1 MAEVSVEAFVA
12 ERRHSWRRPPV
23 WPDGGCVL
31 RRRVVRSR
39 LVPKCPMVIG
49 GVTKPESTDAV
60 RLLGLARPPERP
72 PDVGECCLK

>member
-12 ERRHSWRRPPV
+12 ERRHSWRRRHAV

-49 GVTKPESTDAV
+49 GVTKSV
-60 RLLGLARPPERP
+60 LRG
-72 PDVGECCLK
+72 